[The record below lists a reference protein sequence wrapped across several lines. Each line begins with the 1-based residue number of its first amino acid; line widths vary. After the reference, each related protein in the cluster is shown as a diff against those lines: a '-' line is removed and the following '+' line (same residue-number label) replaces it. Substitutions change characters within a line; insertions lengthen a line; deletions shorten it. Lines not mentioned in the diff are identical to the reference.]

1 MWKVGL
7 RDALR
12 QALIDEGLHKVQAWT
27 QRYRVATVA
36 WPTEPLDPFCN
47 TNTIED
53 LADAERLAALDDP
66 A

>member
-1 MWKVGL
+1 L

-12 QALIDEGLHKVQAWT
+12 QALVDEGLHKVQAWT

-36 WPTEPLDPFCN
+36 WPAESLDPFFNAN
-47 TNTIED
+47 TLED
-53 LADAERLAALDDP
+53 LAEAQRLAALDDP